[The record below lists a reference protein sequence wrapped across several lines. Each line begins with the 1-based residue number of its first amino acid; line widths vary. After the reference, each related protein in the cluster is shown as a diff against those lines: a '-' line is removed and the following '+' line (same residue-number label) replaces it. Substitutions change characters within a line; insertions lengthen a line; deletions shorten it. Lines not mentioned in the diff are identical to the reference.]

1 MVFRLVG
8 WILSNFC
15 SRKAPKLINQTII
28 AKLLCM
34 WLPRYVFF
42 SYFFEKNS
50 QMTCW
55 SRMVIW
61 RLYNFW
67 LRKAPTSI
75 KWIIRSKRPFGLL
88 RKYGFIVFLF
98 LFLFFLSFV
107 CVCVCFAYLIHNIQ
121 CLRGRSKWSK
131 LPSSYW
137 RMMQMLIIQT
147 VIWLF
152 FATLVKYAIFVC
164 ICEYVFEIIFH
175 IENRK
180 QNCMNL
186 SSWL

>member
-42 SYFFEKNS
+42 SYFFWKKFANDLLKQKGHLEIVQFLIEKGANID
-50 QMTCW
+50 QVNYKKQTP
-55 SRMVIW
+55 
-61 RLYNFW
+61 L
-67 LRKAPTSI
+67 
-75 KWIIRSKRPFGLL
+75 WIAAKVRIYCFSFS
-88 RKYGFIVFLF
+88 FS
-98 LFLFFLSFV
+98 FLSFF
-107 CVCVCFAYLIHNIQ
+107 CVCVFFFAYLIHNIQ